1 MGGKGGETAQNSK
14 FATVG
19 VAGERPQKGPEARAG
34 SGGSG
39 GLGANMSLPA
49 SLRHLFMLRS
59 HTQPKEIFLEK
70 DLTCVA
76 EHSKIGLLDSTLMGV
91 YLHEELQQRR
101 IRCQNASRRSLRL
114 WEGLQKSRC

>member
-1 MGGKGGETAQNSK
+1 MGGKGGETAQNPK
-14 FATVG
+14 FVTVW

-49 SLRHLFMLRS
+49 SLRHLFTLLS
-59 HTQPKEIFLEK
+59 HAQPKEVFLEK

-76 EHSKIGLLDSTLMGV
+76 KHSKIGLLDSALMGV
-91 YLHEELQQRR
+91 YLHEELQQRI
-101 IRCQNASRRSLRL
+101 IRCQNASRGNLQL